1 MGINW
6 NDVYVWVIVA
16 LAIVS
21 AASILSSGIVQ
32 SLPSVLI
39 AVATA
44 IILDIV
50 IRKIV
55 KKTWKVPY
63 SAAISGLIIGSIIAF
78 EAPLYVPAAASAIA
92 VGSKY
97 ILKYKFHHV
106 VNPAAFGLLASM
118 LLFSWGDTWWGTFP
132 LLAPFLVI
140 IAWKIKRL
148 YISFAFLAVYLI
160 LAYFT
165 GNFNIQK
172 PGDLLNLP
180 LYFAFIMA
188 VEPKTTPLK
197 AIEQL
202 VFGVSLAAILALLSF
217 VFPMPYAVF
226 VSLLAANVG
235 YFAYKAGRQG
245 FKIF

>member
-1 MGINW
+1 MGIDW

-21 AASILSSGIVQ
+21 AASMLSSGIAQ
-32 SLPSVLI
+32 SLPSVLT
-39 AVATA
+39 AVVTA
-44 IILDIV
+44 IMLDV
-50 IRKIV
+50 LIRKIV

-78 EAPLYVPAAASAIA
+78 EAPLYVPAVASAIA
-92 VGSKY
+92 IASKY
-97 ILKYKFHHV
+97 ILKYKFHHI
-106 VNPAAFGLLASM
+106 VNPAAFGLLASLM
-118 LLFSWGDTWWGTFP
+118 LFSRTDTWWGTFP

-140 IAWKIKRL
+140 IAWEIKRL

-172 PGDLLNLP
+172 PDDLLNLP
-180 LYFAFIMA
+180 LFFAFIMA

-197 AIEQL
+197 AREQL
-202 VFGVSLAAILALLSF
+202 AFGVSLALVLVLLSF
-217 VFPMPYAVF
+217 AFPIPYAVL
-226 VSLLAANVG
+226 VSLLVANVG
-235 YFAYKAGRQG
+235 YFAYKASR
-245 FKIF
+245 